1 MDITYRTDKDILYI
15 AVEGRIDASNAAEAE
30 EKIFN
35 IKNNNPGKHIVV
47 DADKLEYISSAGLRV
62 ILKLRKEEP
71 KLAIINVASD
81 VYEVFDMTGF
91 TDMVTVEK
99 AYQRMSVEGC
109 EFIAKGANGAV
120 YRYDD
125 ETILK
130 TYFAKDALPEIKQ
143 ERENARKAFVL
154 GINTAIPYGIVRVDD
169 GYGTVT
175 ELLNAVSVTKMIR
188 KNPDDLSE
196 AAKYYI
202 DMLKSIHAITVEDG
216 EVPDMKETALAW
228 ADFVAPHL
236 PEEQGKKLRDLI
248 EAVPK
253 RNTLMHGDYHTN
265 NIMVQNGEPLLI
277 DMDTLCMGHPV
288 FELGSMFNA
297 FVGYSEL
304 DHQNM
309 MDFFGYSFE
318 TAGRFFNMSLKM
330 YLGTEDEAVCQS
342 VAEKAMIVGYTRMLR
357 RAIRRPQE
365 ADSPAK
371 IARCK
376 EMLAQLLAKT
386 DSICFDC

>member
-1 MDITYRTDKDILYI
+1 MNITYRIDKEILYI
-15 AVEGRIDASNAAEAE
+15 AIEGRIDASNAAEVE
-30 EKIFN
+30 NRIFD
-35 IKNNNPGKHIVV
+35 IKNDNFGKHTVL
-47 DADKLEYISSAGLRV
+47 DADRLEYISSAGLRV

-71 KLAIINVASD
+71 KLAIINVAPD

-99 AYQRMSVEGC
+99 AYPRMSVEGC

-125 ETILK
+125 ETIIK

-154 GINTAIPYGIVRVDD
+154 GINTAIPYGIVRVGD

-175 ELLNAVSVTKMIR
+175 ELLNATSVTKLIR
-188 KNPDDLSE
+188 KSPDDLTE
-196 AAKYYI
+196 AVKYYV
-202 DMLKSIHAITVEDG
+202 DMLKSIHEIEAEEG
-216 EVPDMKETALAW
+216 SVPDMKETALEW
-228 ADFVAPHL
+228 ADFVAAHI
-236 PEEQGKKLRDLI
+236 PEEQGKKLRALI

-253 RNTLMHGDYHTN
+253 QNTMMHGDYHTN
-265 NIMVQNGEPLLI
+265 NIMVQNGEPILI
-277 DMDTLCMGHPV
+277 DMDTLCMGHPI
-288 FELGSMFNA
+288 FEIGSMFNA

-318 TAGRFFNMSLKM
+318 TAGRFFNMSLKS
-330 YLGTEDEAVCQS
+330 YLGTDDDAICQS
-342 VAEKAMIVGYTRMLR
+342 VAEKAMVIGYTRMLR
-357 RAIRRPQE
+357 RAIRRPND

-376 EMLAQLLAKT
+376 EMLEILLNRVDT
-386 DSICFDC
+386 LIF

>member
-1 MDITYRTDKDILYI
+1 MNVTYRVDKDILYI
-15 AVEGRIDASNAAEAE
+15 AIEGRVDASNAALTE
-30 EKIFN
+30 EKIFA
-35 IKNNNPGKHIVV
+35 IKNDNPGKYIVI
-47 DADKLEYISSAGLRV
+47 DADNLEYISSAGLRV
-62 ILKLRKEEP
+62 ILKVRKEEP
-71 KLAIINVASD
+71 KLAIINVSSD

-99 AYQRMSVEGC
+99 AYPRMSVEGC

-125 ETILK
+125 ETIIK

-143 ERENARKAFVL
+143 ERENARRAFVL
-154 GINTAIPYGIVRVDD
+154 GINTAIPYGIVRVGD

-175 ELLNAVSVTKMIR
+175 ELLNATSVTKLIR
-188 KNPDDLSE
+188 KSPDDLTE
-196 AAKYYI
+196 AVGYYI
-202 DMLKSIHAITVEDG
+202 DMLKSIHAI
-216 EVPDMKETALAW
+216 EVDEGAVLDMKETALEW
-228 ADFVAPHL
+228 ADFVAQHIPA
-236 PEEQGKKLRDLI
+236 EQGKKLRALI

-277 DMDTLCMGHPV
+277 DMDTLCMGHPI

-309 MDFFGYSFE
+309 MDFFGITFE
-318 TAGRFFNMSLKM
+318 TAGRFWNLSLKK

-342 VAEKAMIVGYTRMLR
+342 VAEKAMVIGYTRMLR
-357 RAIRRPQE
+357 RAIRRPND

-376 EMLAQLLAKT
+376 EMLGILLEKIDT
-386 DSICFDC
+386 LVF